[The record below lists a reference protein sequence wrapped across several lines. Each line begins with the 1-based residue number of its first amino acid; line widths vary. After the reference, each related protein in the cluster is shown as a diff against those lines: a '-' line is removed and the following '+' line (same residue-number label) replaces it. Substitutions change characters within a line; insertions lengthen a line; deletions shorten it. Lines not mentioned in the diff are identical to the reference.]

1 MPEKKEEILITGAG
15 GALAAQVISRLKNDY
30 NIVAVDF
37 RKKVNVGKNIVSYK
51 VDFNKR
57 GFEDIF
63 RSHNLTS
70 VIHLGRILE
79 TNSSRNN
86 RYNANVLGTQKLYNL
101 CIKYN
106 VHKITMLSTLFVY
119 GANAYN
125 PALLDE
131 SAPLMASEISLA
143 LVDAVE
149 LENLSNIYFWKNP
162 ELNITVLRP
171 CRIVGPGMR
180 NSTSLLLSLKV
191 SPVLIGFSPIMQFL
205 HIEDMA
211 DAIVLAYEKNVP
223 GVYNV
228 SHADWIPYQEALV
241 QCGCTRFPIPSVPPI
256 LPYYISKILKLK
268 AFPSYLLKYF
278 KYPIV
283 IDGSLFEKTFGFKP
297 KKTLRDI
304 FKYYSNNKL

>member
-15 GALAAQVISRLKNDY
+15 GALAKQVISRLKKNY
-30 NIVAVDF
+30 SIVAVDF
-37 RKKVNVGKNIVSYK
+37 REKVTLGKGITSYK

-79 TNSSRNN
+79 TESNRNN
-86 RYNANVLGTQKLYNL
+86 RYNANVVGTQKLYNL

-106 VHKITMLSTLFVY
+106 VHKITMMSTLFVY

-131 SAPLMASEISLA
+131 NAPLMASGISLA
-143 LVDAVE
+143 LIDAVE
-149 LENLSNIYFWKNP
+149 LENLTNIYFWKNP

-171 CRIVGPGMR
+171 CRIVGHGMR

-191 SPVLIGFSPIMQFL
+191 SPVLFGFSPIMQFL

-211 DAIVLAYEKNVP
+211 DAIVLAFEKNIP
-223 GVYNV
+223 GIYNV
-228 SHADWIPYQEALV
+228 AQADWIPYQEALV
-241 QCGCTRFPIPSVPPI
+241 QCGCTRLPVPSVPPI
-256 LPYYISKILKLK
+256 LPLMISRALKLK
-268 AFPSYLLKYF
+268 AFPSYLIKYF
-278 KYPIV
+278 KYIR
-283 IDGSLFEKTFGFKP
+283 INSSIYDRLFM
-297 KKTLRDI
+297 RR
-304 FKYYSNNKL
+304 